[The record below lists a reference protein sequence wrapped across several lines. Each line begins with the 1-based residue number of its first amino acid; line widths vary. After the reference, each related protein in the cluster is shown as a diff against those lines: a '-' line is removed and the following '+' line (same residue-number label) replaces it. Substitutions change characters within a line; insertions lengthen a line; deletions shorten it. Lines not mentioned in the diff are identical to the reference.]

1 MEKRILLVEDN
12 DQFRENFARTLE
24 RALAA
29 EPLDVTFVEAGSLA
43 EARVRLREGGLDA
56 ALIDVRLPDG
66 MGWTSCASST
76 TVQLAASRRS
86 S

>member
-29 EPLDVTFVEAGSLA
+29 EP
-43 EARVRLREGGLDA
+43 
-56 ALIDVRLPDG
+56 
-66 MGWTSCASST
+66 
-76 TVQLAASRRS
+76 
-86 S
+86 